1 MMTLDYEEEDLQNGD
16 HLHFGENSQIRA
28 WLCSH
33 DRIVFSF
40 EVMKKNR
47 FKIWQRR
54 SIMLTTENLVN
65 IRSKD
70 NSV

>member
-47 FKIWQRR
+47 FKIW
-54 SIMLTTENLVN
+54 
-65 IRSKD
+65 
-70 NSV
+70 